1 MDNIVSA
8 VNPLSFVEDS
18 NVDVLI
24 GVIAVVNTDIAAVL
38 GSDSVVEVN
47 RVASDCWTVVSS
59 IADENISVV
68 VEGSSDVLSPSV
80 IIDIEN
86 GDVPIEDDV
95 VSTVELL
102 SLVDES
108 NVVVVIADIGVGNV
122 D

>member
-86 GDVPIEDDV
+86 EDVPIEDDV

>member
-24 GVIAVVNTDIAAVL
+24 RVIAVVNTDIAAVL

-86 GDVPIEDDV
+86 EDVPIEDDV